1 MYTIV
6 DLELHISMGNLFEHL
21 IKYIVEWVD
30 KIIKLYWNIFMIFL
44 RVLNYLIQKF
54 RILYVQN
61 KSAFLMKLPQTKS
74 LSILSYNVT
83 IRHDLLLITILK

>member
-6 DLELHISMGNLFEHL
+6 DLELHISMGNLFELL

-44 RVLNYLIQKF
+44 RVLNYLTTK
-54 RILYVQN
+54 VQN
-61 KSAFLMKLPQTKS
+61 PLCTKQKCISYEIPTNKVVIYIKLQC
-74 LSILSYNVT
+74 NN
-83 IRHDLLLITILK
+83 